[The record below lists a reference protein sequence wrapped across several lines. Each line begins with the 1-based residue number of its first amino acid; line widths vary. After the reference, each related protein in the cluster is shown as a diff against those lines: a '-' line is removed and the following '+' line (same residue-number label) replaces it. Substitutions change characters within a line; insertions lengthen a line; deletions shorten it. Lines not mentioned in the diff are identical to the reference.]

1 MTSFY
6 IETYDTLYS
15 ADAEQMAGLLQQA
28 KFEYKEKLED
38 ADIVIMNTCA
48 ANSHAIDSF
57 LTRLNTIKQE
67 YPYKMMVVTG
77 SLPRIV
83 PERFKNFTIV
93 GTRQFH
99 HIVEAVEETLHNNIV
114 KMLDTSEMPPLDAP
128 KIRKNKFLE
137 MIPISREGVKIQAK
151 NKPETA
157 TLDSYPKADI
167 VKVATKAVQ
176 EGVTEI
182 WLTSPDCAGYGFDL
196 GTNLPDLLKEF
207 IQIPGNFK
215 IRLDK
220 CHPASLKK
228 VETELFPLFTH
239 EKMFKCIHIFFQSGS
254 NKVLA
259 QMQQAHTKEECIE
272 LVQQIRDIEPHI
284 TLVADMV
291 VGYPTETD
299 DDQWDTLNLLRAIN
313 ADAVN
318 ISKFWEKP
326 ATGRAAPLAEE
337 VVARRT
343 AVIMDLVRNIST
355 LRNERWK
362 GWEGSIIISEKG
374 TLPNQWIGRNEY
386 YKPIMV
392 EGEYK
397 IGDTM
402 NVRIAKAGTV
412 ELKGEKIE

>member
-228 VETELFPLFTH
+228 DETELFPLFTH